1 MSNKLKGMIWLRGQ
15 ATLANKS
22 VFLQVLMPI
31 FIIFLYK
38 FIFSL
43 NGAGQELGAD
53 RLATLIMNISLPF
66 SLAMSVGTPIIII
79 LAEERE
85 KHNLQSLRLAGVTAG
100 QYILSA
106 LIWPA
111 IIGIFY
117 IIITPIL
124 VGAKL
129 SNQVFS
135 YGLVLLLTML
145 VLIFFFLIVG
155 LLCKNQV
162 MAQSLS
168 APAMLLVAFIPMFS
182 NMSEDLFKVLRYSF
196 LGLFTSYMRDW
207 SHFHL
212 WSGSL
217 LALVLWLLLFAG
229 ISFYLMRNMKVLD
242 D

>member
-15 ATLANKS
+15 VTLANKS
-22 VFLQVLMPI
+22 ILLQVFMPI
-31 FIIFLYK
+31 FLIFLYK

-43 NGAGQELGAD
+43 NGAGKELGAD
-53 RLATLIMNISLPF
+53 RLAILLMNISLPF

-117 IIITPIL
+117 IVVTPIL
-124 VGAKL
+124 IGAKL

-145 VLIFFFLIVG
+145 VLIFFFLMVG
-155 LLCKNQV
+155 LFCKNQV

-168 APAMLLVAFIPMFS
+168 VPAMLLAAFIPMFS
-182 NMSEDLFKVLRYSF
+182 NMNEDLFKVLRYSF
-196 LGLFTSYMRDW
+196 LGLFTIFMKDW
-207 SHFHL
+207 SNFQF
-212 WSGSL
+212 WSGEL

-229 ISFYLMRNMKVLD
+229 LSFYLMSHMKSLD

>member
-22 VFLQVLMPI
+22 ILLQVLMPI

-43 NGAGQELGAD
+43 NGAGKELGAD
-53 RLATLIMNISLPF
+53 RLAVLIMNISLPF

-117 IIITPIL
+117 IVITPIL

-145 VLIFFFLIVG
+145 VLIFFFLMVG

-182 NMSEDLFKVLRYSF
+182 NMSEELFKVLRYSF
-196 LGLFTSYMRDW
+196 MGLFTIFMKDW

-212 WSGSL
+212 WSGEF
-217 LALVLWLLLFAG
+217 LALLVWLLLFSG
-229 ISFYLMRNMKVLD
+229 ISFYLMRHLQILED
-242 D
+242 

>member
-15 ATLANKS
+15 VTLANKS
-22 VFLQVLMPI
+22 ILLQVLMPV
-31 FIIFLYK
+31 FFVFLYK

-53 RLATLIMNISLPF
+53 RLATLLMNISLPF

-117 IIITPIL
+117 IVVTPIL
-124 VGAKL
+124 IGAKL

-135 YGLVLLLTML
+135 YGLVLLLTLL
-145 VLIFFFLIVG
+145 VLIFFFLMVG
-155 LLCKNQV
+155 LFCKNQV

-168 APAMLLVAFIPMFS
+168 VPAMLLVAFIPMFS
-182 NMSEDLFKVLRYSF
+182 NMNEDLFKVLRYSF
-196 LGLFTSYMRDW
+196 LGLFTIFMKDW
-207 SHFHL
+207 SNFQF
-212 WSGSL
+212 WSGEL

-229 ISFYLMRNMKVLD
+229 LSFYLMRNMKVLD

>member
-15 ATLANKS
+15 ETLANKS
-22 VFLQVLMPI
+22 ILLQVLMPV
-31 FIIFLYK
+31 FFVFLYK

-43 NGAGQELGAD
+43 NGAGKELGAD
-53 RLATLIMNISLPF
+53 RLAILLMNISLPF

-85 KHNLQSLRLAGVTAG
+85 KHNLQSLRLAGVTAD

-117 IIITPIL
+117 IVVTPIL
-124 VGAKL
+124 IGAKL

-135 YGLVLLLTML
+135 YGLVLLLTLL
-145 VLIFFFLIVG
+145 VLIFFFLMVG
-155 LLCKNQV
+155 LFCKNQV

-168 APAMLLVAFIPMFS
+168 VPAMLLVAFIPMFS
-182 NMSEDLFKVLRYSF
+182 NMNEDLFKVLRYSF
-196 LGLFTSYMRDW
+196 LGLFTIFMKDW
-207 SHFHL
+207 SNFQF
-212 WSGSL
+212 WSGEL

-229 ISFYLMRNMKVLD
+229 LSFYLMSHMKSLD

>member
-22 VFLQVLMPI
+22 ILLQVLMPV
-31 FIIFLYK
+31 FFVFLYK

-53 RLATLIMNISLPF
+53 RLATLLMNISLPF

-135 YGLVLLLTML
+135 YGLVLLLTLL
-145 VLIFFFLIVG
+145 VLIFFFLMVG
-155 LLCKNQV
+155 LFCKNQV

-168 APAMLLVAFIPMFS
+168 VPAMLLVAFIPMFS
-182 NMSEDLFKVLRYSF
+182 NMNEDLFKVLRYSF
-196 LGLFTSYMRDW
+196 LGLFTIFMKDW
-207 SHFHL
+207 SNFQF
-212 WSGSL
+212 WSGEL

-229 ISFYLMRNMKVLD
+229 LSFYLMSHMKSLD

>member
-15 ATLANKS
+15 VTLANKS
-22 VFLQVLMPI
+22 ILLQVLMPV
-31 FIIFLYK
+31 FFVFLYK

-43 NGAGQELGAD
+43 NGAGKELGAD
-53 RLATLIMNISLPF
+53 RLAILLMNISLPF

-135 YGLVLLLTML
+135 YGLVLLLTLL
-145 VLIFFFLIVG
+145 VLIFFFLMVG
-155 LLCKNQV
+155 LFCKNQV

-168 APAMLLVAFIPMFS
+168 VPAMLLVAFIPMFS
-182 NMSEDLFKVLRYSF
+182 NMNEDLFKVLRYSF
-196 LGLFTSYMRDW
+196 MGLFTSYMKDW

-212 WSGSL
+212 WSGEFMAL
-217 LALVLWLLLFAG
+217 LLWLLLFAG
-229 ISFYLMRNMKVLD
+229 LSFYLMSNMKALD

>member
-1 MSNKLKGMIWLRGQ
+1 MSNKFKGMVWLRGQ

-22 VFLQVLMPI
+22 VFLQVLMPVF
-31 FIIFLYK
+31 FILLYK
-38 FIFSL
+38 FMFSL
-43 NGAGQELGAD
+43 NGAGQKLGAD
-53 RLATLIMNISLPF
+53 RLATMLLNISLPF
-66 SLAMSVGTPIIII
+66 SLALAIGTPIIII

-106 LIWPA
+106 LIWPV

-129 SNQVFS
+129 SNQIFS

-145 VLIFFFLIVG
+145 VLIFFFLMVG

-168 APAMLLVAFIPMFS
+168 VPAMLLVAFIPMFS

-196 LGLFTSYMRDW
+196 MGLFTSYMKDW

-212 WSGSL
+212 WSGEF
-217 LALVLWLLLFAG
+217 LALVVWLLLFSG
-229 ISFYLMRNMKVLD
+229 ISFYLMRRLQILD

>member
-15 ATLANKS
+15 VTLANKS
-22 VFLQVLMPI
+22 ILLQVLMPV
-31 FIIFLYK
+31 FFVFLYK

-53 RLATLIMNISLPF
+53 KLATLLMNISLPF

-117 IIITPIL
+117 IVVTPIL
-124 VGAKL
+124 IGAKL

-135 YGLVLLLTML
+135 YGLVLLLTLL
-145 VLIFFFLIVG
+145 VLIFFFLMVG
-155 LLCKNQV
+155 LFCKNQV

-168 APAMLLVAFIPMFS
+168 VPAMLLVAFIPMFS
-182 NMSEDLFKVLRYSF
+182 NMNEDLFKVLRYSF
-196 LGLFTSYMRDW
+196 LGLFTIFMKDW
-207 SHFHL
+207 SNFQF
-212 WSGSL
+212 WSGEL
-217 LALVLWLLLFAG
+217 FALVLWLLLFAG
-229 ISFYLMRNMKVLD
+229 LSFYLMSHMKSLD

>member
-22 VFLQVLMPI
+22 VFLQVLMPV
-31 FIIFLYK
+31 FFVFLYK

-53 RLATLIMNISLPF
+53 RLATLLMNISLPF

-117 IIITPIL
+117 IVITPLL

-129 SNQVFS
+129 SNHVFS
-135 YGLVLLLTML
+135 YSLVLLLTML
-145 VLIFFFLIVG
+145 VLIFFFLMVG
-155 LLCKNQV
+155 LFCKNQV

-168 APAMLLVAFIPMFS
+168 VPAMLLAAFIPMFS
-182 NMSEDLFKVLRYSF
+182 NMSEDLSKVLRYSF
-196 LGLFTSYMRDW
+196 MGFFTSYMRDW

-212 WSGSL
+212 WSGEF
-217 LALVLWLLLFAG
+217 LALLVWLLLFAG
-229 ISFYLMRNMKVLD
+229 LSFYLMRRLQILD

>member
-38 FIFSL
+38 FIFFL

-124 VGAKL
+124 VGVKL
-129 SNQVFS
+129 SNQLFS

-145 VLIFFFLIVG
+145 VLIFFFLMVG

-196 LGLFTSYMRDW
+196 LGLFTIFMKDW
-207 SHFHL
+207 SNFQF
-212 WSGSL
+212 WSGEL

>member
-15 ATLANKS
+15 VTLANKS
-22 VFLQVLMPI
+22 ILLQVLMPV
-31 FIIFLYK
+31 FFVFLYK

-53 RLATLIMNISLPF
+53 RLATLLMNISLPF

-111 IIGIFY
+111 IIGVFY
-117 IIITPIL
+117 IVITPIL
-124 VGAKL
+124 AGAKL

-135 YGLVLLLTML
+135 YGLVLLLTLL
-145 VLIFFFLIVG
+145 VLIFFFLMVG
-155 LLCKNQV
+155 LFCKNQV

-168 APAMLLVAFIPMFS
+168 VPAMLLVIFIPMFS
-182 NMSEDLFKVLRYSF
+182 NMNEDLFKVLRYSF
-196 LGLFTSYMRDW
+196 LGLFTIFMKDW
-207 SHFHL
+207 SNFQF
-212 WSGSL
+212 WSGEL
-217 LALVLWLLLFAG
+217 LALVLWLLLFVG
-229 ISFYLMRNMKVLD
+229 LSFYLMSHMKSLD

>member
-15 ATLANKS
+15 VTLANKS
-22 VFLQVLMPI
+22 ILLQVLMPV
-31 FIIFLYK
+31 FFVFLYK

-53 RLATLIMNISLPF
+53 RLATLLMNISLPF

-85 KHNLQSLRLAGVTAG
+85 KRNLQSLRLAGVTAG

-117 IIITPIL
+117 IAITPLL

-129 SNQVFS
+129 SNHLFS
-135 YGLVLLLTML
+135 YSLVLLLTML
-145 VLIFFFLIVG
+145 VLIFFFLMVG
-155 LLCKNQV
+155 LFCKNQV

-168 APAMLLVAFIPMFS
+168 VPAMLLAAFIPMFS

-196 LGLFTSYMRDW
+196 LGLFTIFMKDW
-207 SHFHL
+207 SNFQF
-212 WSGSL
+212 WSGEL

-229 ISFYLMRNMKVLD
+229 LSFYLMSRMKSLD

>member
-15 ATLANKS
+15 VTLANKS
-22 VFLQVLMPI
+22 ILLQVLMPV
-31 FIIFLYK
+31 FFVFLYK

-53 RLATLIMNISLPF
+53 RLAILLMNISLPF

-117 IIITPIL
+117 IVVTPIL
-124 VGAKL
+124 IGAKL

-135 YGLVLLLTML
+135 YGLVLLLTLL
-145 VLIFFFLIVG
+145 VLIFFFLMVG
-155 LLCKNQV
+155 LFCKNQV

-168 APAMLLVAFIPMFS
+168 VPAMLLVAFIPMFS
-182 NMSEDLFKVLRYSF
+182 NMNEDLFMVLRYSF
-196 LGLFTSYMRDW
+196 LGLFTIFMKDW
-207 SHFHL
+207 SNFQF
-212 WSGSL
+212 WSGEL

-229 ISFYLMRNMKVLD
+229 LSFYLMSHMKSLD

>member
-22 VFLQVLMPI
+22 VFLQVLMPV
-31 FIIFLYK
+31 FFVFLYK

-53 RLATLIMNISLPF
+53 RLATLLMNISLPF

-145 VLIFFFLIVG
+145 VLIFFFLMVG
-155 LLCKNQV
+155 LFCKNQV

-168 APAMLLVAFIPMFS
+168 APAMLLVIFIPMFS

-196 LGLFTSYMRDW
+196 MGLFTSYMRDW
-207 SHFHL
+207 SYFHL
-212 WSGSL
+212 WSGEL

>member
-1 MSNKLKGMIWLRGQ
+1 MIWLRGQ

-145 VLIFFFLIVG
+145 VLIFFFLMVG

-196 LGLFTSYMRDW
+196 LGLFTSYMRAW

-212 WSGSL
+212 WSGEF
-217 LALVLWLLLFAG
+217 LALVVWLFLFAG

>member
-15 ATLANKS
+15 VTLANKS
-22 VFLQVLMPI
+22 ILLQVLMPV
-31 FIIFLYK
+31 FFVFLYK

-53 RLATLIMNISLPF
+53 RLATLLMNISLPF

-117 IIITPIL
+117 IVVTPIL
-124 VGAKL
+124 IGAKL

-135 YGLVLLLTML
+135 YGLVLLLTLL
-145 VLIFFFLIVG
+145 VLIFFFLMVG
-155 LLCKNQV
+155 LFCKNQV

-168 APAMLLVAFIPMFS
+168 VPAMLLVAFIPMFS
-182 NMSEDLFKVLRYSF
+182 NMNEDLFKVLRYSF
-196 LGLFTSYMRDW
+196 MGLFTIYMKDW

-212 WSGSL
+212 WSGEFM
-217 LALVLWLLLFAG
+217 ALVLWLLLFAG
-229 ISFYLMRNMKVLD
+229 LSFYLMSHMKSLD

>member
-15 ATLANKS
+15 VTLANKS
-22 VFLQVLMPI
+22 ILLQVLMPV
-31 FIIFLYK
+31 FFVFLYK

-53 RLATLIMNISLPF
+53 RLATLLMNISLPF

-117 IIITPIL
+117 IVVTPIL
-124 VGAKL
+124 IGAKL

-135 YGLVLLLTML
+135 YGLVLLLTLL
-145 VLIFFFLIVG
+145 VLIFFFLMVG
-155 LLCKNQV
+155 LFCKNQV

-168 APAMLLVAFIPMFS
+168 VPAMLLVAFIPMFS
-182 NMSEDLFKVLRYSF
+182 NMNEDLFKVLRYSF
-196 LGLFTSYMRDW
+196 LGLFTIFMKDW
-207 SHFHL
+207 SNFQF
-212 WSGSL
+212 WSGEL

-229 ISFYLMRNMKVLD
+229 LSFYLMSHMKALD

>member
-1 MSNKLKGMIWLRGQ
+1 MSNKFKGMIWLRGQ
-15 ATLANKS
+15 VTLANKS
-22 VFLQVLMPI
+22 ILLQVFMPI
-31 FIIFLYK
+31 FLVFLYK

-43 NGAGQELGAD
+43 NGVGKEIGVD
-53 RLATLIMNISLPF
+53 KLAIMLLTISLPF

-111 IIGIFY
+111 IIGSFY
-117 IIITPIL
+117 IVITPLL

-129 SNQVFS
+129 SNHVFS
-135 YGLVLLLTML
+135 YSLVLLLTML
-145 VLIFFFLIVG
+145 VLIFFFLMVG
-155 LLCKNQV
+155 LFCKNQV

-168 APAMLLVAFIPMFS
+168 VPAMLLVAFIPMFS
-182 NMSEDLFKVLRYSF
+182 NMNEDLFKVLRYSF
-196 LGLFTSYMRDW
+196 LGLFTIFMKDW
-207 SHFHL
+207 SNFQF
-212 WSGSL
+212 WSGEL

-229 ISFYLMRNMKVLD
+229 LSFYLMSHMKSLD

>member
-15 ATLANKS
+15 VTLANKS
-22 VFLQVLMPI
+22 ILLQVLMPV
-31 FIIFLYK
+31 FFVFLYK

-53 RLATLIMNISLPF
+53 RLAILLMNISLPF

-124 VGAKL
+124 AGAKL

-135 YGLVLLLTML
+135 YGLVLLLTLL
-145 VLIFFFLIVG
+145 VLIFFFLMVG
-155 LLCKNQV
+155 LFCKNQV

-168 APAMLLVAFIPMFS
+168 VPAMLLVIFIPMFS
-182 NMSEDLFKVLRYSF
+182 NMNEDLFKVLRYSF
-196 LGLFTSYMRDW
+196 LGLFTIFMKDW
-207 SHFHL
+207 SNFRL
-212 WSGSL
+212 WSGEL

-229 ISFYLMRNMKVLD
+229 LSFYLMSHMKSLD

>member
-1 MSNKLKGMIWLRGQ
+1 MSNKFKGMIWLRGQ
-15 ATLANKS
+15 VTLANKS
-22 VFLQVLMPI
+22 ILLQVFMPI
-31 FIIFLYK
+31 FLIFLYK

-43 NGAGQELGAD
+43 NGAGKEIGVD
-53 RLATLIMNISLPF
+53 KLAIMLLTISLPF

-124 VGAKL
+124 AGAKL

-135 YGLVLLLTML
+135 YGLVLLLTLL
-145 VLIFFFLIVG
+145 VLIFFFLMVG
-155 LLCKNQV
+155 LFCKNQV

-168 APAMLLVAFIPMFS
+168 VPAMLLVAFIPMFS
-182 NMSEDLFKVLRYSF
+182 NMNEDLFKVLRYSF
-196 LGLFTSYMRDW
+196 MGLFTTYMKDW
-207 SHFHL
+207 SNFQI
-212 WSGSL
+212 WSGEL

-229 ISFYLMRNMKVLD
+229 LSFYLMSHMKSLD

>member
-15 ATLANKS
+15 ETLANKS
-22 VFLQVLMPI
+22 ILLQVLMPV
-31 FIIFLYK
+31 FFVFLYK

-43 NGAGQELGAD
+43 NGAGKELGAD
-53 RLATLIMNISLPF
+53 RLAILLMNISLPF

-117 IIITPIL
+117 IVVTPIL
-124 VGAKL
+124 IGAKL

-135 YGLVLLLTML
+135 YGLVLLLTLL
-145 VLIFFFLIVG
+145 VLIFFFLMVG
-155 LLCKNQV
+155 LFCKNQV

-168 APAMLLVAFIPMFS
+168 VPAMLLVAFIPMFS
-182 NMSEDLFKVLRYSF
+182 NMNEDLFKVLRYSF
-196 LGLFTSYMRDW
+196 LGLFTIFMRDW
-207 SHFHL
+207 SNFQF
-212 WSGSL
+212 WSGEL

-229 ISFYLMRNMKVLD
+229 LSFYLMSHMKSLD

>member
-22 VFLQVLMPI
+22 VFLQVLMPVF
-31 FIIFLYK
+31 FILLYK
-38 FIFSL
+38 FMFSL
-43 NGAGQELGAD
+43 NGAGQKLGAD
-53 RLATLIMNISLPF
+53 RLATMLLNISLPF
-66 SLAMSVGTPIIII
+66 SLALAIGTPIIII

-117 IIITPIL
+117 IVITPIL

-129 SNQVFS
+129 SKHLFS
-135 YGLVLLLTML
+135 YSLVLLLTML
-145 VLIFFFLIVG
+145 VLIFFFLMVG
-155 LLCKNQV
+155 LFCKNQV

-168 APAMLLVAFIPMFS
+168 VPAMLLAAFIPMFS

-196 LGLFTSYMRDW
+196 MGLFTSYMKGW
-207 SHFHL
+207 AHFHL
-212 WSGSL
+212 WSGEF
-217 LALVLWLLLFAG
+217 LALLLWLLLFAG
-229 ISFYLMRNMKVLD
+229 ISFYLMRHLQILD

>member
-15 ATLANKS
+15 VTLANKS
-22 VFLQVLMPI
+22 ILLQVLMPV
-31 FIIFLYK
+31 FFVFLYK

-53 RLATLIMNISLPF
+53 RLATLLMNISLPF
-66 SLAMSVGTPIIII
+66 SLALSVGTPIIII

-117 IIITPIL
+117 IVVTPIL
-124 VGAKL
+124 IGAKL

-135 YGLVLLLTML
+135 YGLVLLLTLL
-145 VLIFFFLIVG
+145 VLIFFFLMVG
-155 LLCKNQV
+155 LFCKNQV

-168 APAMLLVAFIPMFS
+168 VPAMLSVAFIPMFS
-182 NMSEDLFKVLRYSF
+182 NMNEDLFKVLRYSF
-196 LGLFTSYMRDW
+196 MGLFTTYMKDW
-207 SHFHL
+207 SNFQI
-212 WSGSL
+212 WSGEL

-229 ISFYLMRNMKVLD
+229 LSFYLMSHMKSLD

>member
-22 VFLQVLMPI
+22 ILLQVLMPV
-31 FIIFLYK
+31 FFVFLYK

-53 RLATLIMNISLPF
+53 RLATLLMNISLPF

-111 IIGIFY
+111 IIGVFY
-117 IIITPIL
+117 IVITPIL
-124 VGAKL
+124 AGAKL

-135 YGLVLLLTML
+135 YGLVLLLTLL
-145 VLIFFFLIVG
+145 VLIFFFLMVG
-155 LLCKNQV
+155 LFCKNQV

-168 APAMLLVAFIPMFS
+168 VPAMLLVAFIPMFS
-182 NMSEDLFKVLRYSF
+182 NMNEDLFKVLRYSF
-196 LGLFTSYMRDW
+196 LGLFTIFMKDW
-207 SHFHL
+207 SNFQF
-212 WSGSL
+212 WSGEL

-229 ISFYLMRNMKVLD
+229 LSFYLMSHMKSLD

>member
-15 ATLANKS
+15 VTLANKS
-22 VFLQVLMPI
+22 ILLQVLMPV
-31 FIIFLYK
+31 FFVFLYK

-43 NGAGQELGAD
+43 NGAGQELRAD
-53 RLATLIMNISLPF
+53 RLATLLMNISLPF

-111 IIGIFY
+111 IIRIFY

-124 VGAKL
+124 AGAKL

-135 YGLVLLLTML
+135 YGLVLLLTLL
-145 VLIFFFLIVG
+145 VLIFFFLMVG
-155 LLCKNQV
+155 LFCKNQV

-168 APAMLLVAFIPMFS
+168 VPAMLLVAFIPMFS
-182 NMSEDLFKVLRYSF
+182 NMNEDLFKVLRYSF
-196 LGLFTSYMRDW
+196 MGLFTIYMKDW

-212 WSGSL
+212 WSGEFMAL
-217 LALVLWLLLFAG
+217 LLWLLLFAG
-229 ISFYLMRNMKVLD
+229 LSFYLMSNMKALD

>member
-15 ATLANKS
+15 ETLANKS
-22 VFLQVLMPI
+22 ILLQVLMPV
-31 FIIFLYK
+31 FFVFLYK

-43 NGAGQELGAD
+43 NGAGKELGAD
-53 RLATLIMNISLPF
+53 RLAILLMNISLPF

-117 IIITPIL
+117 IVVTPIL
-124 VGAKL
+124 IGAKL

-135 YGLVLLLTML
+135 YGLVLLLTLL
-145 VLIFFFLIVG
+145 VLIFFFLMVG
-155 LLCKNQV
+155 LFCKNQV

-168 APAMLLVAFIPMFS
+168 VPAMLLVAFIPMFS
-182 NMSEDLFKVLRYSF
+182 NMSEELFKVLRYSF
-196 LGLFTSYMRDW
+196 MGLFSSYMKDW

-212 WSGSL
+212 WSGEF
-217 LALVLWLLLFAG
+217 LALLVWLLLFAG
-229 ISFYLMRNMKVLD
+229 ISFYLMRHLQILED
-242 D
+242 

>member
-22 VFLQVLMPI
+22 VFLQVLMPV
-31 FIIFLYK
+31 FFVFLYK

-53 RLATLIMNISLPF
+53 RLATLLMNISLPF

-124 VGAKL
+124 AGAKL
-129 SNQVFS
+129 SNQVFN
-135 YGLVLLLTML
+135 YGLVLLLTLL
-145 VLIFFFLIVG
+145 VLIFFFLMVG
-155 LLCKNQV
+155 LFCKNQV

-168 APAMLLVAFIPMFS
+168 APAMLLVVFIPMFS
-182 NMSEDLFKVLRYSF
+182 NMNEDLFKILRYSF
-196 LGLFTSYMRDW
+196 LGLVTIFMKDW
-207 SHFHL
+207 SNFQF
-212 WSGSL
+212 WSGEL

-229 ISFYLMRNMKVLD
+229 LSFYLMRNMKVLD

>member
-22 VFLQVLMPI
+22 ILLQVLMPV
-31 FIIFLYK
+31 FFVFLYK

-53 RLATLIMNISLPF
+53 RLATLLMNISLPF

-111 IIGIFY
+111 IIGVFY
-117 IIITPIL
+117 IVITPIL
-124 VGAKL
+124 AGAKL

-135 YGLVLLLTML
+135 YGLVLLLTLL
-145 VLIFFFLIVG
+145 VLIFFFLMVG
-155 LLCKNQV
+155 LFCKNQV

-168 APAMLLVAFIPMFS
+168 VPAMLLVIFIPMFS
-182 NMSEDLFKVLRYSF
+182 NMNEDLFKVLRYSF
-196 LGLFTSYMRDW
+196 LGLFTIFMKDW
-207 SHFHL
+207 SNFQF
-212 WSGSL
+212 WSGEL

-229 ISFYLMRNMKVLD
+229 LSFYLMSRMKSLD

>member
-53 RLATLIMNISLPF
+53 RLATLLMNISLPF

-117 IIITPIL
+117 IVITPVL

-129 SNQVFS
+129 SNHLFS
-135 YGLVLLLTML
+135 YSLVLLLTML
-145 VLIFFFLIVG
+145 VLIFFFLMVG
-155 LLCKNQV
+155 LFCKNQV

-168 APAMLLVAFIPMFS
+168 VPAMLLVAFIPMFS
-182 NMSEDLFKVLRYSF
+182 NMNEDLFKVLRYSF
-196 LGLFTSYMRDW
+196 LGLFTIFMKDW
-207 SHFHL
+207 SNFQF
-212 WSGSL
+212 WSGEL

-229 ISFYLMRNMKVLD
+229 ISFYLMSHMKSLD

>member
-106 LIWPA
+106 LIWPV
-111 IIGIFY
+111 IIGFFY
-117 IIITPIL
+117 IVITPIL

-129 SNQVFS
+129 SNHLFS
-135 YGLVLLLTML
+135 YGLVLLLTLL
-145 VLIFFFLIVG
+145 VLIFFFLMVG

-182 NMSEDLFKVLRYSF
+182 NMNEDLSKVLRYSF
-196 LGLFTSYMRDW
+196 MGLFTIYMKDW

-212 WSGSL
+212 WSGEL
-217 LALVLWLLLFAG
+217 LALVVWLFLFAG

>member
-22 VFLQVLMPI
+22 VFLQVLMPV
-31 FIIFLYK
+31 FFVFLYK

-43 NGAGQELGAD
+43 NGAGQELGAA
-53 RLATLIMNISLPF
+53 RLAVLIMNIPLPF

-85 KHNLQSLRLAGVTAG
+85 KRNLQSLRLAGVTAG

-117 IIITPIL
+117 IVITPIL

-129 SNQVFS
+129 SNHVFS

-145 VLIFFFLIVG
+145 VLIFFFLMVG
-155 LLCKNQV
+155 LFCKNQV

-168 APAMLLVAFIPMFS
+168 VPAMLLAAFIPMFS

-196 LGLFTSYMRDW
+196 MGLFTSYMRDW

-212 WSGSL
+212 WSGEF
-217 LALVLWLLLFAG
+217 LALLLWLLLFAG
-229 ISFYLMRNMKVLD
+229 ISFYLMRRLQILD

>member
-1 MSNKLKGMIWLRGQ
+1 MSNKFKGMIWLRGQ
-15 ATLANKS
+15 VTLANKS
-22 VFLQVLMPI
+22 ILLQVFMPI
-31 FIIFLYK
+31 FLIFLYK

-43 NGAGQELGAD
+43 NGAEQEIGAD
-53 RLATLIMNISLPF
+53 KLATLLLNISLPF

-124 VGAKL
+124 AGAKL

-135 YGLVLLLTML
+135 YGLVLLLTLL
-145 VLIFFFLIVG
+145 VLIFFFLMVG
-155 LLCKNQV
+155 LFCKNQV

-168 APAMLLVAFIPMFS
+168 VPAMLLVAFIPMFS
-182 NMSEDLFKVLRYSF
+182 NMNEDLFKVLRYSF
-196 LGLFTSYMRDW
+196 MGLFTIYMKDW

-212 WSGSL
+212 WSGEFMAL
-217 LALVLWLLLFAG
+217 LLWLLLFAG
-229 ISFYLMRNMKVLD
+229 LSFYLMSNMKALD

>member
-106 LIWPA
+106 LIWPT

-117 IIITPIL
+117 IVITPIL
-124 VGAKL
+124 AGAKL

-135 YGLVLLLTML
+135 YGLVLLLTLL
-145 VLIFFFLIVG
+145 VLIFFFLMVG
-155 LLCKNQV
+155 LFCKNQV

-168 APAMLLVAFIPMFS
+168 VPAMLLVAFIPMFS
-182 NMSEDLFKVLRYSF
+182 NMNEDLFKVLRYSF
-196 LGLFTSYMRDW
+196 LGLFTIFMKDW
-207 SHFHL
+207 SNFQF
-212 WSGSL
+212 WSGEL

-229 ISFYLMRNMKVLD
+229 LSFYLMRNMKVLD

>member
-15 ATLANKS
+15 ETLANKS
-22 VFLQVLMPI
+22 ILLQVLMPV
-31 FIIFLYK
+31 FFVFLYK

-43 NGAGQELGAD
+43 NGAGKELGAD
-53 RLATLIMNISLPF
+53 RLAILLMNISLPF

-117 IIITPIL
+117 IIVTPIL
-124 VGAKL
+124 IGAKL

-135 YGLVLLLTML
+135 YGLVLLLTLL
-145 VLIFFFLIVG
+145 VLIFFFLMVG
-155 LLCKNQV
+155 LFCKNQV

-168 APAMLLVAFIPMFS
+168 VPAMLLVAFIPMFS
-182 NMSEDLFKVLRYSF
+182 NMNEDLFKVLRYSF
-196 LGLFTSYMRDW
+196 LGLFTIFMKDW
-207 SHFHL
+207 SNFQF
-212 WSGSL
+212 WSGEL

-229 ISFYLMRNMKVLD
+229 LSFYLMSRMKSLD

>member
-43 NGAGQELGAD
+43 NGAGKELGAD
-53 RLATLIMNISLPF
+53 RLAILLMNISLPF

-117 IIITPIL
+117 IVVTPIL
-124 VGAKL
+124 IGAKL

-135 YGLVLLLTML
+135 YGLVLLLTLL
-145 VLIFFFLIVG
+145 VLIFFFLMVG
-155 LLCKNQV
+155 LFCKNQV

-168 APAMLLVAFIPMFS
+168 VPAMLLVAFIPMFS
-182 NMSEDLFKVLRYSF
+182 NMNEDLFKVLRYSF
-196 LGLFTSYMRDW
+196 LGLFTIFMKDW
-207 SHFHL
+207 SNFQF
-212 WSGSL
+212 WSGEL
-217 LALVLWLLLFAG
+217 FALVLWLLLFAG
-229 ISFYLMRNMKVLD
+229 LSFYLMSHMKSLD

>member
-15 ATLANKS
+15 ETLANKS
-22 VFLQVLMPI
+22 ILLQVLMPV
-31 FIIFLYK
+31 FFVFLYK

-43 NGAGQELGAD
+43 NGAGKELGAD
-53 RLATLIMNISLPF
+53 RLAILLMNISLPF

-100 QYILSA
+100 QYSLSA

-117 IIITPIL
+117 IVVTPIL
-124 VGAKL
+124 IGAKL

-135 YGLVLLLTML
+135 YGLVLLLTLL
-145 VLIFFFLIVG
+145 VLIFFFLMVG
-155 LLCKNQV
+155 LFCKNQV

-168 APAMLLVAFIPMFS
+168 VPAMLLVAFIPMFS
-182 NMSEDLFKVLRYSF
+182 NMNEDLFKVLRYSF
-196 LGLFTSYMRDW
+196 LGLFTIFMKDW
-207 SHFHL
+207 SNFQF
-212 WSGSL
+212 WSGEL

-229 ISFYLMRNMKVLD
+229 LSFYLMSHMKSLD

>member
-15 ATLANKS
+15 ETLANKS
-22 VFLQVLMPI
+22 ILLQVLMPV
-31 FIIFLYK
+31 FFVFLYK

-43 NGAGQELGAD
+43 NGAGKELGAD
-53 RLATLIMNISLPF
+53 RLAILLMNISLPF

-117 IIITPIL
+117 IVVTPIL
-124 VGAKL
+124 IGAKL

-135 YGLVLLLTML
+135 YGLVLLLTLL
-145 VLIFFFLIVG
+145 VLIFFFLMVG
-155 LLCKNQV
+155 LFCKNQV

-168 APAMLLVAFIPMFS
+168 VPAMLLVAFIPMFS
-182 NMSEDLFKVLRYSF
+182 NMNEDLFKVLRYSF
-196 LGLFTSYMRDW
+196 LGLFTIFMKDW
-207 SHFHL
+207 SNFQF
-212 WSGSL
+212 WSGEL

-229 ISFYLMRNMKVLD
+229 LSFYLMSHMKSLD

>member
-22 VFLQVLMPI
+22 ILLQVLMPV
-31 FIIFLYK
+31 FFVFLYK

-53 RLATLIMNISLPF
+53 RLATLLMNISLPF

-106 LIWPA
+106 LIWPT

-117 IIITPIL
+117 IVITPIL
-124 VGAKL
+124 AGAKL

-135 YGLVLLLTML
+135 YGLVLLLTLL
-145 VLIFFFLIVG
+145 VLIFFFLMVG
-155 LLCKNQV
+155 LFCKNQV

-168 APAMLLVAFIPMFS
+168 VPAMLLVIFIPMFS
-182 NMSEDLFKVLRYSF
+182 NMNEDLFKVLRYSF
-196 LGLFTSYMRDW
+196 LGLFTIFMKDW
-207 SHFHL
+207 SNFQF
-212 WSGSL
+212 WSGEL

-229 ISFYLMRNMKVLD
+229 LSFYLMSHMKSLD

>member
-85 KHNLQSLRLAGVTAG
+85 KHNLQSLRLVGVTAG

-124 VGAKL
+124 AGAKL

-135 YGLVLLLTML
+135 YGLVLLLTLL
-145 VLIFFFLIVG
+145 VLIFFFLMVG
-155 LLCKNQV
+155 LFCKNQV

-182 NMSEDLFKVLRYSF
+182 NMNEDLFKVLRYSF
-196 LGLFTSYMRDW
+196 LGLFTIFMKDW
-207 SHFHL
+207 SNFQF
-212 WSGSL
+212 WSGEL

-229 ISFYLMRNMKVLD
+229 LSFYLMSHMKSLD